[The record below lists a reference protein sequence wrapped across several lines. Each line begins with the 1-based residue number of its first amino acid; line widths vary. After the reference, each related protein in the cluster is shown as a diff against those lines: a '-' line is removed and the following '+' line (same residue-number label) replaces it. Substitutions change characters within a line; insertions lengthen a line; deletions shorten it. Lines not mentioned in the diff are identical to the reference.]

1 MSTIEPIAV
10 DRLEELVAGAVP
22 EGAREASLL
31 GRVRQLR
38 VDAAPAPA
46 RLRARVRELG
56 EEPAQRRARFTR
68 RRWTLAFVLV
78 LLVLAA
84 AAGAVALRD
93 GRDEGVQAGR
103 ALTTE
108 DSLQS
113 AERGMPPDVASGSRS
128 SALSEGPALAP
139 RYAPQRVP
147 APIPDRATDVDLWIE
162 LRLADADGV
171 SDAARDAMA
180 ITRDLGGWVAASDV
194 DTAGREGSAKLALRV
209 PVGRV
214 EDAIVRLSELG
225 TITGQRVET
234 EDLQAGMDLRS
245 HRIDRLEGEIGVA
258 ELRLASG
265 TLDPDE
271 RLQVEIRLERL
282 RAAVA
287 DLRRA
292 NLRDER
298 EAATSELTLLLHT
311 RDAAVATEH
320 EGGVAGAA
328 GEAVDFLGRAGAV
341 ALFLAIVLSPVLV
354 LALLLWLALRARG
367 RRVERRLLERPDPAT
382 PSSDPPA

>member
-1 MSTIEPIAV
+1 
-10 DRLEELVAGAVP
+10 
-22 EGAREASLL
+22 
-31 GRVRQLR
+31 
-38 VDAAPAPA
+38 
-46 RLRARVRELG
+46 
-56 EEPAQRRARFTR
+56 
-68 RRWTLAFVLV
+68 
-78 LLVLAA
+78 
-84 AAGAVALRD
+84 
-93 GRDEGVQAGR
+93 
-103 ALTTE
+103 
-108 DSLQS
+108 
-113 AERGMPPDVASGSRS
+113 MPPDVASGSRS

-139 RYAPQRVP
+139 LYAPQRVP

-245 HRIDRLEGEIGVA
+245 HRIDRLEGEIRVA

>member
-10 DRLEELVAGAVP
+10 DRLEKLVAGAVP

-31 GRVRQLR
+31 GLVRQLR